1 MHEPY
6 TKLHSSA
13 GSTTVSGRGGLT
25 LESFGELGLSPAVKK
40 GVDAAGYRR
49 PFPIQAEAI
58 GPLLEGKNLIGQAKA
73 GSGKTLAF
81 GIPLIQAMDE
91 NQPWVQGLVLAP
103 TRELAV
109 QITLELQKV
118 ASYTGV
124 KVVTIYGGQSM
135 SIQLDALRRGAQV
148 VIGTPGRTIDHI
160 RRGTLKL
167 DAVRF
172 VVLDEADVM
181 LDMGFIDDV
190 DYILGRTPPGRQ
202 MSLFSATMPRSIV
215 QLSQRY
221 MADAV
226 RVMVD
231 ENEPSAETLEQ
242 FYARAERDQKL
253 ELLLDILQKENRK
266 SAVVFCRTRHGTTR
280 LAREL
285 ERRFMGVVSLHGDL
299 SQNQRD
305 HAMELFRSGRADV
318 LVATDV
324 ASRGIDVRQV
334 DCVINYDV
342 PEDPTV
348 YFHRVGRT
356 ARAGDAG
363 RSYTF
368 VSGDESADFARIA
381 SVAQPPI
388 KPLREEDSR
397 APKNPT
403 LSSRGFRPW
412 RHGRRE
418 RRRGN
423 PRHFR
428 RYG

>member
-1 MHEPY
+1 M
-6 TKLHSSA
+6 
-13 GSTTVSGRGGLT
+13 T
-25 LESFGELGLSPAVKK
+25 LDSFDGFRLDPAVRK

-58 GPLLEGKNLIGQAKA
+58 GPLLEGKSLIGQAKA

-81 GIPLIQAMDE
+81 GIPLVQSVDE
-91 NQPWVQGLVLAP
+91 RQHSVQGLVLAP

-109 QITLELQKV
+109 QITLELQKI

-124 KVVTIYGGQSM
+124 RIVTIYGGQSM
-135 SIQLDALRRGAQV
+135 NVQLDALRRGAHIV
-148 VIGTPGRTIDHI
+148 VGTPGRTIDHL
-160 RRGTLKL
+160 RRRTLRL
-167 DAVRF
+167 DGVRF
-172 VVLDEADVM
+172 VVIDEADVM

-190 DYILGRTPPGRQ
+190 DFILRETPPGRQ

-221 MADAV
+221 MADPIK
-226 RVMVD
+226 VMVD
-231 ENEPSAETLEQ
+231 QNEPSAETLEQ
-242 FYARAERDQKL
+242 FYARVERDKKL
-253 ELLLDILQKENRK
+253 ELLLDVLQKENRK
-266 SAVVFCRTRHGTTR
+266 SAVVFCRTRYGTIR

-285 ERRFMGVVSLHGDL
+285 ERRYMSVVSLHGDL

-305 HAMELFRSGRADV
+305 HSMELFRSGRADV

-356 ARAGDAG
+356 ARAGDIG
-363 RSYTF
+363 TSYTF
-368 VSGDESADFARIA
+368 VSSDEAGDFARISA
-381 SVAQPPI
+381 LAKAPI

-397 APKNPT
+397 TPIRPS
-403 LSSRGFRPW
+403 LSSRGPRPW
-412 RHGRRE
+412 RHGGGRRP
-418 RRRGN
+418 RGN

-428 RYG
+428 RYA

>member
-1 MHEPY
+1 M
-6 TKLHSSA
+6 
-13 GSTTVSGRGGLT
+13 V
-25 LESFGELGLSPAVKK
+25 
-40 GVDAAGYRR
+40 
-49 PFPIQAEAI
+49 QAI
-58 GPLLEGKNLIGQAKA
+58 
-73 GSGKTLAF
+73 
-81 GIPLIQAMDE
+81 DE

-109 QITLELQKV
+109 QITLELQKI

-124 KVVTIYGGQSM
+124 RVVAIYGGQSM
-135 SIQLDALRRGAQV
+135 NVQLDSLRRGAHV
-148 VIGTPGRTIDHI
+148 VVGTPGRTIDHI
-160 RRGTLKL
+160 RRGTLGL

-172 VVLDEADVM
+172 VVIDEADVM

-190 DYILGRTPPGRQ
+190 DYILSKTPRGRQ
-202 MSLFSATMPRSIV
+202 MCLFSATMPRSIV

-221 MADAV
+221 MADALM
-226 RVMVD
+226 VMVD
-231 ENEPSAETLEQ
+231 VNEPSAETLEQ
-242 FYARAERDQKL
+242 FYARVERDRKL
-253 ELLLDILQKENRK
+253 ELLLDILQRENRK
-266 SAVVFCRTRHGTTR
+266 SAVVFCRTRHGTIR

-285 ERRFMGVVSLHGDL
+285 ERRFMSVVSLHGDL
-299 SQNQRD
+299 SQKQRD
-305 HAMELFRSGRADV
+305 QSMGLFRSGRADV

-356 ARAGDAG
+356 ARAGDVG

-368 VSGDESADFARIA
+368 VSGDESPDFARI
-381 SVAQPPI
+381 VALAKAPI

-397 APKNPT
+397 APRTPT
-403 LSSRGFRPW
+403 LSSRGPRPW

-428 RYG
+428 RYR

>member
-1 MHEPY
+1 MD
-6 TKLHSSA
+6 
-13 GSTTVSGRGGLT
+13 
-25 LESFGELGLSPAVKK
+25 SFDALSLAPAVKK

-49 PFPIQAEAI
+49 PFPIQAQAI
-58 GPLLEGKNLIGQAKA
+58 GPLLEGRNLIGQARA

-81 GIPLIQAMDE
+81 GIPLVHAVRE
-91 NQPWVQGLVLAP
+91 SQPWVQALVLAP

-109 QITLELQKV
+109 QITLELQKI
-118 ASYTGV
+118 AAFTGIRI
-124 KVVTIYGGQSM
+124 VTIYGGQSM
-135 SIQLDALRRGAQV
+135 NVQLDALRRGAHV
-148 VIGTPGRTIDHI
+148 VVGTPGRTIDHI
-160 RRGTLKL
+160 KRGTLRL
-167 DAVRF
+167 DSVRF
-172 VVLDEADVM
+172 VVIDEADVM

-190 DYILGRTPPGRQ
+190 DFILAKTPAGRQ

-221 MADAV
+221 MTDPV

-242 FYARAERDQKL
+242 FYARVERDRKL
-253 ELLLDILQKENRK
+253 ELLLDILAKENRK
-266 SAVVFCRTRHGTTR
+266 SAVVFCRTRHGTIR

-285 ERRFMGVVSLHGDL
+285 DRRFISVVSLHGDL

-305 HAMELFRSGRADV
+305 HSMSLFRSGKADV

-356 ARAGDAG
+356 ARAGDVG

-368 VSGDESADFARIA
+368 VSSDEVSDFARIKA
-381 SVAQPPI
+381 LAKAPI
-388 KPLREEDSR
+388 KPLREEDAKSPMK
-397 APKNPT
+397 AT
-403 LSSRGFRPW
+403 LSSRGARPW

-418 RRRGN
+418 RRKGN

>member
-1 MHEPY
+1 MD
-6 TKLHSSA
+6 
-13 GSTTVSGRGGLT
+13 
-25 LESFGELGLSPAVKK
+25 SFEELSLDPAVKK
-40 GVDAAGYRR
+40 GVYAAGYRR
-49 PFPIQAEAI
+49 PFPIQAQAI
-58 GPLLEGKNLIGQAKA
+58 GPLLEGRNFIGQAKA

-81 GIPLIQAMDE
+81 GIPLVQSVRE
-91 NQPWVQGLVLAP
+91 EQPWVQALVLAP

-109 QITLELQKV
+109 QITLELQKIG
-118 ASYTGV
+118 SYT
-124 KVVTIYGGQSM
+124 KVRIVTIYGGQSM
-135 SIQLDALRRGAQV
+135 NVQLDALRRGAHV
-148 VIGTPGRTIDHI
+148 VVGTPGRTIDHI
-160 RRGTLKL
+160 KRGTLRL
-167 DAVRF
+167 DSVRF

-190 DYILGRTPPGRQ
+190 DYILAKTPAGRQ

-215 QLSQRY
+215 HLSQRY
-221 MADAV
+221 MADSV

-231 ENEPSAETLEQ
+231 EDEPSAETLEQ
-242 FYARAERDQKL
+242 FYARVERDQKL
-253 ELLLDILQKENRK
+253 SLLIDILSEENRK
-266 SAVVFCRTRHGTTR
+266 SAVIFCRTRYGTIR

-285 ERRFMGVVSLHGDL
+285 ERRFLSVVSLHGDL

-305 HAMELFRSGRADV
+305 HSMGLFRAGKADV

-356 ARAGDAG
+356 ARAGDVG
-363 RSYTF
+363 KSYTF
-368 VSGDESADFARIA
+368 VSRDESSDFARIMA
-381 SVAQPPI
+381 LAKAPI

-397 APKNPT
+397 SPPGPT
-403 LSSRGFRPW
+403 LSSRGPQPW
-412 RHGRRE
+412 RHGRKE
-418 RRRGN
+418 RHRGN

-428 RYG
+428 RYR

>member
-1 MHEPY
+1 VA
-6 TKLHSSA
+6 SFQ
-13 GSTTVSGRGGLT
+13 GGVI
-25 LESFGELGLSPAVKK
+25 LESFDGLRLNSAVRK

-58 GPLLEGKNLIGQAKA
+58 GPLLEGRNLIGQAKA

-81 GIPLIQAMDE
+81 GIPLVQAMDE

-109 QITLELQKV
+109 QITLELQKI

-124 KVVTIYGGQSM
+124 RIVTIYGGQSM
-135 SIQLDALRRGAQV
+135 NVQLDALRRGAHV
-148 VIGTPGRTIDHI
+148 VVGTPGRTIDHI
-160 RRGTLKL
+160 KRGTLRL

-172 VVLDEADVM
+172 VVIDEADVM

-190 DYILGRTPPGRQ
+190 DYILGKTPPGRQ

-231 ENEPSAETLEQ
+231 EDEPSAETLEQ
-242 FYARAERDQKL
+242 FYARVERDRKL

-266 SAVVFCRTRHGTTR
+266 SAVVFCRTRHGTIR
-280 LAREL
+280 LSREL
-285 ERRFMGVVSLHGDL
+285 ERRFMSVVSLHGDL
-299 SQNQRD
+299 SQRQRD
-305 HAMELFRSGRADV
+305 HSMELFRSGRADV

-356 ARAGDAG
+356 ARAGDVG
-363 RSYTF
+363 RAYTF
-368 VSGDESADFARIA
+368 VSGEESGDFARIA
-381 SVAQPPI
+381 ALAKAPI
-388 KPLREEDSR
+388 KPLREEDAR
-397 APKNPT
+397 APKVST
-403 LSSRGFRPW
+403 LSSRGPRPW

-428 RYG
+428 RY

>member
-1 MHEPY
+1 
-6 TKLHSSA
+6 
-13 GSTTVSGRGGLT
+13 LT
-25 LESFGELGLSPAVKK
+25 LESFDELRIKPVVKK

-49 PFPIQAEAI
+49 PFPIQAGAI
-58 GPLLEGKNLIGQAKA
+58 DPLLQGRNVIGQAKA

-81 GIPLIQAMDE
+81 GIPLVQAMDE

-109 QITLELQKV
+109 QITLELQKI

-124 KVVTIYGGQSM
+124 RIVTIYGGQSM
-135 SIQLDALRRGAQV
+135 NVQLDALRRGAHIV
-148 VIGTPGRTIDHI
+148 VGTPGRTIDHI
-160 RRGTLKL
+160 KRGTLRL

-190 DYILGRTPPGRQ
+190 DYILGKTPPGRQ

-221 MADAV
+221 MSDAV

-242 FYARAERDQKL
+242 FYARVERDQKL

-266 SAVVFCRTRHGTTR
+266 SAVVFCRTRHGTIR

-285 ERRFMGVVSLHGDL
+285 ERRFLSVVSLHGDL

-305 HAMELFRSGRADV
+305 HSMALFRSGRADV

-356 ARAGDAG
+356 ARAGDVG

-368 VSGDESADFARIA
+368 VSGDESADFARI
-381 SVAQPPI
+381 VALARAPI

-397 APKNPT
+397 APRAPT
-403 LSSRGFRPW
+403 LSSRGPRPW
-412 RHGRRE
+412 RHGRKE

-423 PRHFR
+423 PRHFQ
-428 RYG
+428 RYR

>member
-1 MHEPY
+1 MD
-6 TKLHSSA
+6 S
-13 GSTTVSGRGGLT
+13 
-25 LESFGELGLSPAVKK
+25 
-40 GVDAAGYRR
+40 AGYRR

-58 GPLLEGKNLIGQAKA
+58 GPLLEGRNLIGQAKA

-81 GIPLIQAMDE
+81 GIPLIQTVDDY
-91 NQPWVQGLVLAP
+91 QPGVQGLVLAP

-109 QITLELQKV
+109 QITLELQKI
-118 ASYTGV
+118 AFYTRIRI
-124 KVVTIYGGQSM
+124 VTVYGGQSM
-135 SIQLDALRRGAQV
+135 NVQLDALRRGAQV
-148 VIGTPGRTIDHI
+148 VVGTPGRTIDHL
-160 RRGTLKL
+160 RRGTLRL
-167 DAVRF
+167 DRVRF
-172 VVLDEADVM
+172 VVIDEADVM

-190 DYILGRTPPGRQ
+190 DFILRATPPGRQ

-242 FYARAERDQKL
+242 FYARVERDRKL

-266 SAVVFCRTRHGTTR
+266 SAVVFCRTRHGTIR

-285 ERRFMGVVSLHGDL
+285 ERRFMSVVSLHGDL

-305 HAMELFRSGRADV
+305 HSMALFRSGKADV

-356 ARAGDAG
+356 ARAGDVG

-368 VSGDESADFARIA
+368 VSSDEAGDFARIA
-381 SVAQPPI
+381 SLAKAPI

-397 APKNPT
+397 APLKPS
-403 LSSRGFRPW
+403 LSSRGPRPW

-428 RYG
+428 RY